1 MVEFMAT
8 WMMSNEQFSEDIVV
22 DDEVV
27 VKEKV
32 GLKKDEKLKE
42 DGKNNEDE
50 ENATFHDMGSTK
62 DKGKEGLHLFHVVSV
77 EGVSMVVL
85 NEGLTMMICKEMS
98 KRLKD
103 PESFTI

>member
-8 WMMSNEQFSEDIVV
+8 WMMSNEHVSEDIVV

-62 DKGKEGLHLFHVVSV
+62 DKGKERDLITNKMKL

-85 NEGLTMMICKEMS
+85 NEGFTMMICKEMS

-103 PESFTI
+103 PGSFTI